1 MRRTILLSG
10 VCSFIMA
17 FLGGIL
23 AFSLVAPAPATA
35 QSSQLQE
42 VRASAFVL
50 VGADGNTV
58 IGRWAP
64 GPSGGGNLTL
74 NSVGGTR
81 RLGVGGG
88 QIETFSSD
96 GTALTFKA
104 GQTDETYTGAVPV
117 NGVLLGPGWSVSALP

>member
-1 MRRTILLSG
+1 M
-10 VCSFIMA
+10 
-17 FLGGIL
+17 
-23 AFSLVAPAPATA
+23 
-35 QSSQLQE
+35 
-42 VRASAFVL
+42 RASAFVL

-117 NGVLLGPGWSVSALP
+117 NGVLLGPGGSVSALP